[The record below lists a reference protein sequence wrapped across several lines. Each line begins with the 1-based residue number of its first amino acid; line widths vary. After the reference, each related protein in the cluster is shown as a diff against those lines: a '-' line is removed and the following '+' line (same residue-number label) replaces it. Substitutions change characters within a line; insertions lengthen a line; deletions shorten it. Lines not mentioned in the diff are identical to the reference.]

1 MGSAGSGNIY
11 NPSGGGL
18 IKLYATGS
26 LKFKGTL
33 SANGI
38 DAQLNNSLYQ
48 GGGGGGVI
56 IIKATTFDADGKME
70 AKGGNSIGMLGE
82 GGGGL
87 ISLYYEKINGT
98 LDLNVQKGQRF
109 GDELFF
115 G

>member
-1 MGSAGSGNIY
+1 
-11 NPSGGGL
+11 
-18 IKLYATGS
+18 
-26 LKFKGTL
+26 
-33 SANGI
+33 
-38 DAQLNNSLYQ
+38 
-48 GGGGGGVI
+48 
-56 IIKATTFDADGKME
+56 ME
-70 AKGGNSIGMLGE
+70 TKGGNSIGMLGE